1 MQLFLLNTHKDSN
14 LKGVESE
21 RRGEHPPHPLKDE
34 DRKHLE
40 RSCDR
45 KRSEAE
51 PAGRSKQ
58 TEVETNAEGF
68 PTGSNSSVVKK
79 KKEKRREKR
88 RDSSEAPE
96 CSEWIQN
103 KEIQTL
109 KLQ

>member
-1 MQLFLLNTHKDSN
+1 MSGRRSKVKLFLLNTHKDSN
-14 LKGVESE
+14 LKAVESE
-21 RRGEHPPHPLKDE
+21 RRGGEHPPTTHPPKDE

-68 PTGSNSSVVKK
+68 PTGSNSSVVEKK
-79 KKEKRREKR
+79 K
-88 RDSSEAPE
+88 
-96 CSEWIQN
+96 
-103 KEIQTL
+103 
-109 KLQ
+109 